1 MVAQIIEKVALEVA
15 YVMLTCRGYVYAV
28 IDRNYRADY
37 VQGVCMP
44 QSDYQL
50 DPWHG
55 PSRSFGSL
63 DHEYAPFQSA
73 TAYSL
78 SYILLPAMS
87 LLRKSSFLQISSYDG
102 AVTLAPNFG
111 YAELGLACA
120 GTESP
125 RFRSASC

>member
-50 DPWHG
+50 DPWHD

-63 DHEYAPFQSA
+63 DHEYAPFQIQPIMPLCHYACLHFMPHFQPIGNQYLSA
-73 TAYSL
+73 PIL
-78 SYILLPAMS
+78 SP
-87 LLRKSSFLQISSYDG
+87 
-102 AVTLAPNFG
+102 
-111 YAELGLACA
+111 
-120 GTESP
+120 
-125 RFRSASC
+125 